1 MAILLPRNDVLNVH
15 PAPQGQHLSVH
26 GSDWLWAAT
35 ALFAFNTLVIFA
47 LKFKASRGERLWHY
61 IWIVTNL
68 VATFA
73 YFAMAANLAWDV
85 VSQRNQVRQHGPT
98 RQIFW
103 AKYVLWVVSFPAAIL
118 AMGILSGVSW
128 ATIVFNIFLSW
139 IWVIGYLVAAY
150 VPSNYKWGF
159 FAFAALAH
167 IFLAFETLFR
177 ARSSANRVGINR
189 DYTMLSGW
197 TNLLWLLY
205 PIAWGVSDGGNV
217 IGVTKSMIF
226 FGILDVLFITTL
238 SYAFVVLS
246 RRWDYS
252 RLNIAFTQYGRVPI
266 TGTYPE
272 KHATTDPH
280 SGVTDPHT
288 AAPAV

>member
-1 MAILLPRNDVLNVH
+1 
-15 PAPQGQHLSVH
+15 
-26 GSDWLWAAT
+26 
-35 ALFAFNTLVIFA
+35 
-47 LKFKASRGERLWHY
+47 
-61 IWIVTNL
+61 
-68 VATFA
+68 
-73 YFAMAANLAWDV
+73 MAANLAWDV
-85 VSQRNQVRQHGPT
+85 VSQRNQVRHHGPT

-139 IWVIGYLVAAY
+139 IWVIGYLVATY

-159 FAFAALAH
+159 FAFAFLAH

-177 ARSSANRVGINR
+177 ARRSANRVGINR
-189 DYTMLSGW
+189 DYMMLSGW

-238 SYAFVVLS
+238 SYAFVFLS

-266 TGTYPE
+266 AGTYPE
-272 KHATTDPH
+272 KHATTGHH
-280 SGVTDPHT
+280 SGETAPQL